1 MRLVE
6 EVGEPLSAGWLSRV
20 VGTTGLDS
28 GVLSVGD
35 REVDW
40 ELTDD
45 GVNVTHAPAEGAERT
60 VSYQVRLVSTKLPS
74 GGARWW
80 WSCPACRSRVDALY
94 LPTDR
99 DRLACRKCCGLLYR
113 SQYTRQKR
121 RRRRPKTVV
130 TVTREC
136 REWTAATGWVAL
148 SRRRVRP

>member
-6 EVGEPLSAGWLSRV
+6 EVGEPFSAGWLSRV
-20 VGTTGLDS
+20 VRTTGLDE
-28 GVLSVGD
+28 GALCVGERD
-35 REVDW
+35 VSW
-40 ELTDD
+40 ELEE
-45 GVNVTHAPAEGAERT
+45 GGLRVTHARAEDVGRT
-60 VSYQVRLVSTKLPS
+60 IRYVIRLVETTLPS

-121 RRRRPKTVV
+121 RRKPKTVV
-130 TVTREC
+130 TLTREC
-136 REWTAATGWVAL
+136 REWTAATGWVLL
-148 SRRRVRP
+148 SRRTTRR